1 MPLATLKKASPH
13 PTAMLNHQRS
23 SPVSVICLG
32 EILSDLIADQSE
44 RSIEQ
49 VTSWTTYAGGA
60 PANVACGLRKLGIN
74 SAFIGCVGKD
84 QRGEQLIA
92 LLDALG
98 VDTTGV
104 QYPPTLPTR
113 QVYVT
118 RDAGGDRHFAGFG
131 GIKTTDFADTALNG
145 DLLAENIFKNADY
158 LVMGTLGLAYPPA
171 RAAMMRALELAKIY
185 GVKVLIDINWR
196 PVFWPNLEAAP
207 DRIRDF
213 IVRADLLKCSEEEAA
228 WLFGT
233 DTPVRIS
240 SQYPNL
246 GAILVTGGAKG
257 CKYHLGENSG
267 TVEAFTGEVVDTT
280 GAGDGFVAGFL
291 ARASLGGDQIGENAD
306 LARNAVI
313 YACAVGAMVTRAAGA
328 IASQPTREQ
337 VEEFLAAFDS

>member
-1 MPLATLKKASPH
+1 
-13 PTAMLNHQRS
+13 MLNNQRA

-32 EILSDLIADQSE
+32 EILYDLIADQSD

-84 QRGEQLIA
+84 QPGEQLIA

-104 QYPPTLPTR
+104 QYHPTLPTR

-131 GIKTTDFADTALNG
+131 GRKTTDFADTALNA
-145 DLLAENIFKNADY
+145 DLLPENLWKNADY

-171 RAAMMRALELAKIY
+171 RAAMMRALQLAKIY

-207 DRIRDF
+207 DIIRDF
-213 IVRADLLKCSEEEAA
+213 IVQADLLKCSEEEAA

-233 DTPVRIS
+233 DNPGEIS

-246 GAILVTGGAKG
+246 VAILVTGGAKG
-257 CKYHLGENSG
+257 CKYHLGKNSG
-267 TVEAFTGEVVDTT
+267 TVEAFPGEVVDTT

-291 ARASLGGDQIGENAD
+291 ARAGLGGDQIGENAD
-306 LARNAVI
+306 LARKAVI
-313 YACAVGAMVTRAAGA
+313 YACAVGTMVTRGAGA